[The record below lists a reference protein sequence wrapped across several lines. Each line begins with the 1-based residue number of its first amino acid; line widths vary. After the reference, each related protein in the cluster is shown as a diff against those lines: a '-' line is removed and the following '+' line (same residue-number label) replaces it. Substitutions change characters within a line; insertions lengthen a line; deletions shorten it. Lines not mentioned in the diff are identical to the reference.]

1 MVVGLIG
8 AGNMAAALA
17 RGWAAGDGG
26 PERLLLTDAGSGNA
40 ARLAAELP
48 PGIGAEALGSNAEL
62 VRQADLVVLCV
73 KPHQLEHVGAEVQD
87 ALRPGVPLASVLIST
102 SLADLRAAFP
112 GRAVV
117 RLAPNTPAAV
127 RRAVTLHAAD
137 PEADPAAERAVLSLF
152 AALGA
157 VVTVEEPLFLA
168 AGALTGCGP
177 AFLALVV
184 EALIDA
190 GVREGLPAAVVTELV
205 VETMAGTATLLRAH
219 EGDAVGVRRA
229 VTSPGGT
236 TERGL
241 AELERHGVRI
251 AFQEAVAAATLHGG
265 RA

>member
-8 AGNMAAALA
+8 AGNLAAALA

-26 PERLLLTDAGSGNA
+26 PERLLLTDAGSGKA

-48 PGIGAEALGSNAEL
+48 AAIGAEAPGSNAEL
-62 VRQADLVVLCV
+62 AGRADLVVLCV
-73 KPHQLEHVGAEVQD
+73 KPQQLEQVEAELRE
-87 ALRPGVPLASVLIST
+87 ALRPGVPVASVLIST
-102 SLADLRAAFP
+102 TLAELRAALP
-112 GRAVV
+112 GRPVV

-127 RRAVTLHAAD
+127 RQAVILHAVDPQAD
-137 PEADPAAERAVLSLF
+137 PEAERAVLELF
-152 AALGA
+152 GALGT
-157 VVTVEEPLFLA
+157 VVAVEERLFLA
-168 AGALTGCGP
+168 AGALMGCGP

-184 EALIDA
+184 EALADA
-190 GVREGLPAAVVTELV
+190 GVREGLPAAVAAELV
-205 VETMAGTATLLRAH
+205 IETMAGTAALLRAH

-241 AELERHGVRI
+241 AELERHEVRA
-251 AFQEAVAAATLHGG
+251 AFQEAVTAATLRRE